1 MLAVAVVF
9 CRSAGAVA
17 QLVERDIRIVE
28 VRGSNP
34 LSSTS
39 PFYIAGGS
47 LANRAECWSEA
58 LQLAH
63 ACRLVGEVALHHRP
77 ESCAVA
83 VGAQMGE
90 LMNDD
95 RFKARRWREHE
106 SPRERYGAVT
116 RGAPPAR

>member
-39 PFYIAGGS
+39 PFYIVGGS
-47 LANRAECWSEA
+47 LAHCPEGWREP
-58 LQLAH
+58 LKLTH
-63 ACRLVGEVALHHRP
+63 ARRLIRKVPLNDRP
-77 ESCAVA
+77 ESCAVTI
-83 VGAQMGE
+83 GAQVRK

-95 RFKARRWREHE
+95 RLKARWRRQHE
-106 SPRERYGAVT
+106 SPRERDRAV
-116 RGAPPAR
+116 A

>member
-39 PFYIAGGS
+39 PFLNAGGLRGRN
-47 LANRAECWSEA
+47 LAPTHCPF
-58 LQLAH
+58 
-63 ACRLVGEVALHHRP
+63 G
-77 ESCAVA
+77 
-83 VGAQMGE
+83 
-90 LMNDD
+90 
-95 RFKARRWREHE
+95 
-106 SPRERYGAVT
+106 
-116 RGAPPAR
+116 